1 LRSSSWS
8 LRSSSPSASPKT
20 RCPTT
25 PTGATAIR
33 SPSPIFASRYLFAC
47 DALATTKE
55 AYAFPMF
62 EVFKEYSLPNAIRTN
77 NGVPLASPIA
87 LFGLSKLSA

>member
-1 LRSSSWS
+1 
-8 LRSSSPSASPKT
+8 
-20 RCPTT
+20 
-25 PTGATAIR
+25 
-33 SPSPIFASRYLFAC
+33 
-47 DALATTKE
+47 
-55 AYAFPMF
+55 MF